1 MQAIFLLNDRRFR
14 RNIDTLLRT
23 FGIAELAADTGVCDK
38 ITLLHFLCA
47 AKSKAGTLNR
57 LFGQVKPFSAAF
69 IDDKDSQCASGC
81 RIRVDLVH
89 IGILFKQPGKQLAL
103 QLPHLSP
110 NRKRST
116 VHS

>member
-14 RNIDTLLRT
+14 RNIDALLRT

-69 IDDKDSQCASGC
+69 IDDKDSQCASG
-81 RIRVDLVH
+81 RRRGAIHGVH
-89 IGILFKQPGKQLAL
+89 GDFRRNHEAGSVSAG
-103 QLPHLSP
+103 
-110 NRKRST
+110 
-116 VHS
+116 

>member
-69 IDDKDSQCASGC
+69 IDDSALLDAASG
-81 RIRVDLVH
+81 
-89 IGILFKQPGKQLAL
+89 
-103 QLPHLSP
+103 
-110 NRKRST
+110 
-116 VHS
+116 